1 MKSKNNKVKCVSADM
16 ERFVKLYNKCS
27 LEYFSSGCYLE
38 ENKNNKK
45 LQKIKNIFDSV
56 SQTVKKMIKTL
67 ENIEEE

>member
-1 MKSKNNKVKCVSADM
+1 V
-16 ERFVKLYNKCS
+16 YG
-27 LEYFSSGCYLE
+27 SSQ